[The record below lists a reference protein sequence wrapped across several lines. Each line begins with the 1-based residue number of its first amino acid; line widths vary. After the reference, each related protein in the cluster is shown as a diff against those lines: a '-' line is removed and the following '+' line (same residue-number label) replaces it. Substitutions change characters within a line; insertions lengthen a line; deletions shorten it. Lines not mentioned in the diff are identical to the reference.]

1 MRVQLFQCSTVMT
14 KKTQLILTF
23 TAVTVFL
30 LATGMYYWR
39 TSSGPGTKTRAPFPE
54 AHFIGTQS
62 CEGCHQNETEQWKR
76 SDHHRA
82 MEAANAQTVLGN
94 FNNTTFDY
102 FGRKT
107 FFSRQGD
114 QFQVKTENQKGKTE
128 TFTVVYTL
136 GYKPLQQYLVKF
148 PDGRI
153 QTLPFAWDTRAKD
166 QGGQRWFHLYPKDNI
181 KPENPLFWT
190 RPLQNWNY
198 MCADCHTTNYDKNFS
213 DEKNT
218 FDSHWSEMSNGCESC
233 HGPGSAHAEL
243 MQQTKGQ
250 KPPDLLINKLATQT
264 AQMDQCGVCHARRTQ
279 LSHNPAHEQM
289 LQTWQPE
296 LLHDNLYFTDGQ
308 MHDEVFNVGSFMQ
321 SKMYANGV
329 TCTNCHNPHSDKLK
343 IEGNGLCT
351 QCHNKET
358 YDSEKHHFHP
368 QNTSGALCVSCH
380 MPTQTYMV
388 VDPRHDHRFS
398 IPRPDLTVSLGGTT
412 SVPNV
417 CVTCHQEKMH
427 QKGKDSV
434 WAANAI
440 RAHLRNVGKSD
451 TPPDHFANTFWQ
463 ARHEQLA
470 AEASLKKLIADNNTR
485 GIVKAT
491 ALTELANYLNPDSL
505 ELVKASLKSDDALV
519 RYGAVQA
526 LTALPLEQRRSLLV
540 GMLTDSSRAVRLA
553 LAPMLV
559 GSDKNAMTPLQ
570 QQQLEQIFSEY
581 VGQLQSDS
589 DRGIALTNLA
599 NFYLMQGDTTT
610 AQQYFEKALQRDEK
624 SLAALLNYADYY
636 RQIGN
641 DAEAEKLLRKA
652 IVSYP
657 DSPDAHYALGLLLVR
672 AESYTAAMAE
682 LKQAQALAPLNSQ
695 YAYVYAIGLYSSGS
709 ITQAFS
715 VLAQAR
721 EQFPA
726 NTQITSALQ
735 AYCAEQQ
742 NNASIQ
748 ASYCFNA
755 K

>member
-1 MRVQLFQCSTVMT
+1 MKFHHAAKVMT
-14 KKTQLILTF
+14 KKLRLIL
-23 TAVTVFL
+23 AIAG
-30 LATGMYYWR
+30 ATGFAITTGVLFWHSQNSQKR
-39 TSSGPGTKTRAPFPE
+39 QDAIQTRS
-54 AHFIGTQS
+54 AHFIGSQA
-62 CEGCHQNETEQWKR
+62 CAGCHQNETEQWKL

-82 MEAANAQTVLGN
+82 MEAANEKTVLGN

-114 QFQVKTENQKGKTE
+114 QFQVKTENQQGKAE
-128 TFTVVYTL
+128 TFNVIYTL

-166 QGGQRWFHLYPKDNI
+166 KGGQRWFHLYPKDNI

-264 AQMDQCGVCHARRTQ
+264 TQMDQCGVCHARRTQ

-329 TCTNCHNPHSDKLK
+329 TCSNCHNPHSDKLK
-343 IEGNGLCT
+343 IDGNGLCT

-368 QNTSGALCVSCH
+368 QSSPGALCVSCH

-398 IPRPDLTVSLGGTT
+398 IPRPDLSATI
-412 SVPNV
+412 SVPNT
-417 CVTCHQEKMH
+417 CVSCHQDKMH
-427 QKGKDSV
+427 QKEKNNI
-434 WAANAI
+434 WAARAI
-440 RAHLRNVGKSD
+440 SAHLRIVGKSE

-491 ALTELANYLNPDSL
+491 ALVELANYLNPDSL
-505 ELVKASLKSDDALV
+505 ELVKTNLKSDDALV

-526 LTALPLEQRRSLLV
+526 LAALPLEQRSTLLV

-553 LAPMLV
+553 IAPMLV
-559 GSDKNAMTPLQ
+559 GSDINGMTPLQ
-570 QQQLEQIFSEY
+570 QQQLENIFSEY
-581 VGQLQSDS
+581 INQLQADS
-589 DRGIALTNLA
+589 DRGTALSNLA
-599 NFYLMQGDTTT
+599 NFYLMQGDATT

-624 SLAALLNYADYY
+624 SIAALLNYADYY

-652 IVSYP
+652 LFIYP
-657 DSPDAHYALGLLLVR
+657 DSADTHYALGLLLVR
-672 AESYTAAMAE
+672 AKNYPAAMVE
-682 LKQAQALAPLNSQ
+682 LKQAKSLSPLNSQ
-695 YAYVYAIGLYSSGS
+695 YAYIYAIGLYSTGS
-709 ITQAFS
+709 FEQALA
-715 VLAQAR
+715 VLADAHHK
-721 EQFPA
+721 FPA
-726 NTQITSALQ
+726 NQQILSALSS
-735 AYCAEQQ
+735 YCAEQ
-742 NNASIQ
+742 NNSFAV
-748 ASYCFNA
+748 CR
-755 K
+755 KK

>member
-1 MRVQLFQCSTVMT
+1 MCAQPFLRSTVMT
-14 KKTQLILTF
+14 KQGQLILTF
-23 TAVTVFL
+23 VTTIVL
-30 LATGMYYWR
+30 LLVISIYYWH
-39 TSSGPGTKTRAPFPE
+39 TKSGPGTKTHAPFPE
-54 AHFIGTQS
+54 AHFIGTQA
-62 CEGCHQNETEQWKR
+62 CVGCHQNETEQWKL

-82 MEAANAQTVLGN
+82 MEPANEQTVLGN
-94 FNNTTFDY
+94 FNNSSFDY

-107 FFSRQGD
+107 FFSQQGD
-114 QFQVKTENQKGKTE
+114 QFQVKTENQQGKTE
-128 TFTVVYTL
+128 TFNVIYTL

-153 QTLPFAWDTRAKD
+153 QALPFAWDTRAKD
-166 QGGQRWFHLYPKDNI
+166 KGGQRWFHLYPKDNI

-233 HGPGSAHAEL
+233 HGPGAAHAEL
-243 MQQTKGQ
+243 MQQAKGQ
-250 KPPDLLINKLATQT
+250 KPPDLLINKLATQIT
-264 AQMDQCGVCHARRTQ
+264 QMDQCGVCHARRTQ

-308 MHDEVFNVGSFMQ
+308 MQDEVFNVGSFMQ

-329 TCTNCHNPHSDKLK
+329 TCTNCHNPHTSKLR

-351 QCHNKET
+351 QCHNKDT

-398 IPRPDLTVSLGGTT
+398 IPRPDLTVSLGGST
-412 SVPNV
+412 SVPNT
-417 CVTCHQEKMH
+417 CVTCHQGKMQ
-427 QKGKDSV
+427 QKGKDST

-440 RAHLRNVGKSD
+440 RAHLRSIGKSD
-451 TPPDHFANTFWQ
+451 TQPDHFANTFWQ

-491 ALTELANYLNPDSL
+491 ALVELAHYLNPDSL
-505 ELVKASLKSDDALV
+505 ELVKTNLKNDDALV
-519 RYGAVQA
+519 RVAAVQA
-526 LTALPLEQRRSLLV
+526 LAVVPLEQRSALLA
-540 GMLTDSSRAVRLA
+540 GSLTDSSRAVRLA
-553 LAPMLV
+553 IAPVLA
-559 GSDKNAMTPLQ
+559 GSDKNVMTALQ
-570 QQQLEQIFSEY
+570 QKSLEHVFSEY
-581 VGQLQSDS
+581 VTQQQADS
-589 DRGIALTNLA
+589 DRGTALSNLA
-599 NFYLMQGDTTT
+599 NFYLMQGDATT

-624 SLAALLNYADYY
+624 SIAALLNYADYY

-641 DAEAEKLLRKA
+641 DAEAEKLLHKA
-652 IVSYP
+652 LFIYP
-657 DSPDAHYALGLLLVR
+657 DSSDAHYALGLLLVR
-672 AESYTAAMAE
+672 AKNYPAAMAE

-709 ITQAFS
+709 IKQAFT
-715 VLAQAR
+715 VLRQAR

-726 NTQITSALQ
+726 NTQLTSALN

-742 NNASIQ
+742 SNTSIQ
-748 ASYCFNA
+748 ASYCFNT